1 LIEVLFRT
9 PIMESSGYR
18 GGFFSIARPRGLS
31 LAVSA
36 SAGLYSAFHACTARV
51 GVTHAGPRLPHWQQI
66 TKNNSRSVGTRES
79 CSSRAS
85 QHGQG
90 RGSGAPM
97 MQACGA
103 FGMEAFLHL
112 VLLRRSLR
120 PEQRAIWITP
130 RKILCEVSHT
140 PTEKSCRRFSKPDST
155 SCAPCSRMQGDASRI
170 SAIMTN
176 VLE

>member
-1 LIEVLFRT
+1 MHT
-9 PIMESSGYR
+9 
-18 GGFFSIARPRGLS
+18 ARKNHARDGACLH
-31 LAVSA
+31 AR
-36 SAGLYSAFHACTARV
+36 LYSAFHACTARV

-170 SAIMTN
+170 RLYPTVGNRLFWGNPSAQWKGR
-176 VLE
+176 LR